1 MKKTLKLILSSIALI
16 SLIACSE
23 TYKPSH
29 ELPSSI
35 DDTSVQE
42 STSSSEDT
50 TSEEISSSSS
60 EISSASS
67 SSSEEQSSSAPSS
80 SSEQQ
85 SSSEEQFSSQEQ
97 SSSEEGTYYHVT
109 FLNDD
114 ETLLYETDVLE
125 GQEAIYSGETPTKE
139 EDEDFTYEFD
149 GWDVELTNIQ
159 SDVTAHAVYKY
170 TAKEGWGPII
180 WF

>member
-42 STSSSEDT
+42 SISSSEDT

-85 SSSEEQFSSQEQ
+85 SSSEEQSSSQEQ

-109 FLNDD
+109 FINYDD
-114 ETLLYETDVLE
+114 SVLYEVDVLE
-125 GQEAIYSGETPTKE
+125 GQEAIYNGETPIKP
-139 EDEDFTYEFD
+139 EDDEFVYEFK
-149 GWDVELTNIQ
+149 GWDQVLTNIL
-159 SDVTAHAVYKY
+159 SDLTVKAEYSY
-170 TAKEGWGPII
+170 TAKENWGSII